1 LASPP
6 EIVSAAAPSLVATA
20 PPAKAPQ
27 ADWMNYV
34 AVIAGIVGAIAG
46 IAGAIMGGL
55 SLRRVNRQE
64 RRY

>member
-1 LASPP
+1 
-6 EIVSAAAPSLVATA
+6 
-20 PPAKAPQ
+20 
-27 ADWMNYV
+27 MNYV